1 MKDIPGY
8 EGRYAVTKDGRVW
21 SYKKLTSVGRRGGV
35 RVDGNRWMT
44 LSVSNAGKGY
54 HRIALVNKNGQRRMW
69 LVHRLVAMTYI
80 DNPRGLPFVNH
91 INGDTTD
98 NHVEN
103 LEWCDAKGNAV
114 HAYGNGWIKIPNQS
128 GEHNSQAKIIA
139 DEVRRIKKMAHDGVG
154 DTMISRLLNISRS
167 TVKGITKGETWKDVD
182 YV

>member
-8 EGRYAVTKDGRVW
+8 IGRYAVTKDGRVW
-21 SYKKLTSVGRRGGV
+21 SYKKLTPIGLRGGI
-35 RVDGNRWMT
+35 RVDGDQWMT

-98 NHVEN
+98 NRVEN

-114 HAYGNGWIKIPNQS
+114 HAYGKGWISIPNQS
-128 GEHNSQAKIIA
+128 GEHNSQAKIKP
-139 DEVRRIKKMAHDGVG
+139 DDVRRIRVMASRGMG
-154 DTMISRLLNISRS
+154 DTLIARTLGLSRS
-167 TVKGITKGETWKDVD
+167 TVKGITKGETWKDIA
-182 YV
+182 